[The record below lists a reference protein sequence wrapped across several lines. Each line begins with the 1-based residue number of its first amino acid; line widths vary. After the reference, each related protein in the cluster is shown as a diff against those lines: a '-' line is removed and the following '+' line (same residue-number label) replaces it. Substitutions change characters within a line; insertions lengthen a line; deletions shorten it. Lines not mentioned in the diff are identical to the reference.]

1 MANLLKRLWA
11 RHGRFLAAT
20 AAALAGFQFV
30 LCAIVSSV
38 DVPRILGEL
47 MKNVPPLMRT
57 LIEQQFFGGLNSAG
71 LLAFG
76 WNHPIALALGAV
88 VAISLAVRAS
98 AGEIESGA
106 MELLLSQPISRG
118 RYLGGQIG
126 FALSSLAGMSVMG
139 AAGTFIGQKAF
150 ALQAIP
156 PGALLL
162 LAANFF
168 LLQCVWFG
176 ISLLFSVFGREA
188 GRVAFLGFLLALASY
203 FLQVTAQLWVK
214 AAFLLP
220 LSVNAYYSPRDI
232 ITRQAIPAKSIAIL
246 VGLTAAGLAAASWR
260 FHKADL
266 P

>member
-1 MANLLKRLWA
+1 LGNLLKRLLA
-11 RHGRFLAAT
+11 RHGGFLAVT
-20 AAALAGFQFV
+20 AAALACFQFV

-57 LIEQQFFGGLNSAG
+57 LIEQQIFGGLNSAG

-88 VAISLAVRAS
+88 AAISLAVRAS

-118 RYLGGQIG
+118 RYLSGQIV
-126 FALSSLAGMSVMG
+126 FAFSSLAGMSVLG

-150 ALQAIP
+150 ALDAVR
-156 PGALLL
+156 PGTLLL

-168 LLQCVWFG
+168 LLQCVWYG
-176 ISLLFSVFGREA
+176 IILLFSVFGREA
-188 GRVAFLGFLLALASY
+188 GRVAFLGFLLTLASY
-203 FLQVTAQLWVK
+203 FLQVTGQLWVK

-220 LSVNAYYSPRDI
+220 FSVNNYYSPRDI
-232 ITRQAIPAKSIAIL
+232 IARHVIPVKSLAVL
-246 VGLTAAGLAAASWR
+246 VGLAAAGLGAAAWR